1 MVLRPI
7 PPVPRNTPLEEGDHR
22 DPPKTRFLLSRRWE
36 VWFDALRN
44 TIRKVDSF
52 TVTWNPASVA
62 ANTTAEQTVT
72 VIGLLTDHVVVVNKP
87 SLDAGLGI
95 AGARV
100 SAADTLAVTFIN
112 ATGSSINPGSETYS
126 ITAIRK

>member
-1 MVLRPI
+1 MDEEATKDDIIDGNVRINRVWERWFGSVSSLLRRI
-7 PPVPRNTPLEEGDHR
+7 
-22 DPPKTRFLLSRRWE
+22 
-36 VWFDALRN
+36 
-44 TIRKVDSF
+44 DSYE
-52 TVTWNPASVA
+52 VTWNPASVA

-72 VIGLLTDHVVVVNKP
+72 VAGLKTDMVVMVNKP

-112 ATGSSINPGSETYS
+112 ATGVAINPGSEVYS
-126 ITAIRK
+126 LTAVRK